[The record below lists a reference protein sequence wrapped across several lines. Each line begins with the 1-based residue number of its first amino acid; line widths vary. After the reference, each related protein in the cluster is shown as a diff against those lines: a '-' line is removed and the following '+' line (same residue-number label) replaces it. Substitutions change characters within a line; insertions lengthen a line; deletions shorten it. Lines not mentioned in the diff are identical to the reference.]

1 MKKLFSEL
9 LIFSVALGIVYLM
22 YWTLTKIHTFLFD

>member
-22 YWTLTKIHTFLFD
+22 YWSFTKILTILFD